1 MGAGK
6 RGLTPGDELLPE
18 FMQKLNSLK
27 MLIGKCCIHPKGL
40 VGANGVD
47 VPFTG
52 SMIPTFLKN
61 ICDATRDPDLK
72 LSPPDMM
79 QALIAKL
86 GEEAMVNLETFVN
99 AIKVDFLPLEDDALH
114 LVLTKIVKEF
124 TLVKDNEM
132 EKSPIIKS
140 DDFNQK
146 CKDLLESKIV
156 EITNKN
162 SILMEKKIAE
172 EKARMEAER
181 AENEAKMKKVAEKKA
196 RQEGKRADNETRKK
210 IEAENK
216 AHAAQVQTQSVLKQ
230 TEKERKVMKKQM
242 QDANNKVAHVSEMAH
257 FAKRDAEKTRRQLQK
272 VSSDAAEERRNTAAQ
287 LQHMQSQVTQ
297 ANALVQQAQSEA
309 ARDREN
315 MNAQLQNVQSQVA
328 QAEARAQNAEARA
341 QQNQHRGGGG
351 GVIVM
356 TRFGPMLMH

>member
-1 MGAGK
+1 MG
-6 RGLTPGDELLPE
+6 
-18 FMQKLNSLK
+18 
-27 MLIGKCCIHPKGL
+27 
-40 VGANGVD
+40 
-47 VPFTG
+47 
-52 SMIPTFLKN
+52 
-61 ICDATRDPDLK
+61 
-72 LSPPDMM
+72 
-79 QALIAKL
+79 
-86 GEEAMVNLETFVN
+86 
-99 AIKVDFLPLEDDALH
+99 
-114 LVLTKIVKEF
+114 LTKIVKEF
-124 TLVKDNEM
+124 NLVKDNEM
-132 EKSPIIKS
+132 EKSPIVKS
-140 DDFNQK
+140 NEFNQK

-162 SILMEKKIAE
+162 SILMEKKI
-172 EKARMEAER
+172 
-181 AENEAKMKKVAEKKA
+181 AEKKA

-257 FAKRDAEKTRRQLQK
+257 LAKRDAENTRRQLQK

-351 GVIVM
+351 GVIVW